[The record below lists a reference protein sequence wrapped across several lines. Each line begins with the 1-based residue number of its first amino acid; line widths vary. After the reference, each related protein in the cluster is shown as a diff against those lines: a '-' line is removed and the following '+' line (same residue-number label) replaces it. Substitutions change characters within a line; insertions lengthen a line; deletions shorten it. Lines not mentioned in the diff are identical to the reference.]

1 MEQGTPEWLQ
11 WRKSGIGASDVCVL
25 FGEHPKLT
33 RRELWLIKTGQK
45 PEEQIPAF
53 VRERGAETEK
63 YIRADYSLFTG
74 KNFEPRLATHDKY
87 PFILASLDG
96 VDEKSGEIIE
106 IKYVGK
112 VVFDR
117 GEIPYKHLLQTQQ
130 QMMAVGSDKISYLMS
145 MDGREYKKLVVETDK
160 QLQADILNRCINFW
174 YHVKE
179 RLDPGMEPKDEKR
192 EKRKEKKEAEADGD
206 S

>member
-1 MEQGTPEWLQ
+1 MEQGSQEWLE
-11 WRKSGIGASDVCVL
+11 WRKQGIGASDVCVL

-106 IKYVGK
+106 IKYVRKEKFELGK
-112 VVFDR
+112 
-117 GEIPYKHLLQTQQ
+117 IPYHHLLQTQQ
-130 QMMAVGSDKISYLMS
+130 QMMAAGADRITYLFS
-145 MDGREYKKLVVETDK
+145 MDGREYKRLEIEADK
-160 QLQADILNRCINFW
+160 QIQADILNRCINFW

-192 EKRKEKKEAEADGD
+192 AKRKEKKEAESCGE
-206 S
+206 